1 MKGNAMD
8 MTATEASPTEVPE
21 GMVPIEPPAFQWGQ
35 RVVALCDLVN
45 DGSYPDVAEGATLV
59 ETGAEGEVVQVG
71 LDEASKRSIYLV
83 DFDGCVVACEDEA
96 LMLAMELMDLA
107 RDARAQAGL
116 ALQESAP

>member
-1 MKGNAMD
+1 MD
-8 MTATEASPTEVPE
+8 TPAIDLAPKEVPE

-96 LMLAMELMDLA
+96 LMLAMELVNLA
-107 RDARAQAGL
+107 RDARAQTEA
-116 ALQESAP
+116 ALQELAP